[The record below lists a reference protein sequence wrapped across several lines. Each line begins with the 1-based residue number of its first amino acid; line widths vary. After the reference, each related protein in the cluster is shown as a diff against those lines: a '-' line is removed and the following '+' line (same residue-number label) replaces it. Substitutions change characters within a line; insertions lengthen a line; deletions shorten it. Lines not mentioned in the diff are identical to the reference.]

1 MLSKK
6 NRFFLKYPQVQ
17 YNLQGNKKILTNIM
31 VRNKIKEIIRDD
43 GRIFYGYDLQ
53 EGDTPEMIAD
63 KYYDDAGLHWIVLMM
78 NTTPDGRWDVG
89 MDYQTFS
96 NYVNEKYRGVT
107 LNTNSFSGNI
117 KVGAKIKGLSSG
129 AEGIVLSWNPS
140 LAGGRIGIDQTKG
153 SFEKGEQANTIMISS
168 TGESLEG
175 SMQFGQYKIATLKA
189 THHYEDIVRGIE
201 LDYKQWLNVPASER
215 REVSNIVY
223 EQEKNQG
230 MRTIRLLKPIHVAQ
244 VVDELK
250 DMLNPK
256 KVVL

>member
-17 YNLQGNKKILTNIM
+17 YNLQGQKKVLTNIM
-31 VRNKIKEIIRDD
+31 VRNKIKEILRDD

-63 KYYDDAGLHWIVLMM
+63 KYYDDAGLHWIVMMM

-96 NYVNEKYRGVT
+96 NYVNEKYKGVT
-107 LNTNSFSGNI
+107 LNTNSFSGDI
-117 KVGAKIKGLSSG
+117 KVSAKIVGVTSG
-129 AEGIVLSWNPS
+129 AEGIVLQWNPS
-140 LAGGRIGIDQTKG
+140 TGRIGIDQTKG
-153 SFEKGEQANTIMISS
+153 SFEKGEQANTVMISS
-168 TGESLEG
+168 DGTTLEG

-189 THHYEDIVRGIE
+189 THHYEDTVRGVE
-201 LDYKQWLNVPASER
+201 VDYNQWLSIPADER

-223 EQEKNQG
+223 EEELNNKN
-230 MRTIRLLKPIHVAQ
+230 RTIRLLKPIHVAQ

-250 DMLNPK
+250 DLLNPD
-256 KVVL
+256 KVIV